1 MGKPQESDIG
11 QFCALPAPVSVLPA
25 PVPLPAPQPARRQS
39 AQRQLISRRKEIAAM
54 LHVRIDLIAL
64 IPHSFQSQNAPEP
77 A

>member
-1 MGKPQESDIG
+1 MGKPQESDTG
-11 QFCALPAPVSVLPA
+11 QFCALPASVPA
-25 PVPLPAPQPARRQS
+25 PAPRTAQRQP

>member
-11 QFCALPAPVSVLPA
+11 QFCALPASVSVLPA
-25 PVPLPAPQPARRQS
+25 PVPQPAQRQS
-39 AQRQLISRRKEIAAM
+39 SQRQLISRRKEIAAM

>member
-1 MGKPQESDIG
+1 MGKPQESDTG
-11 QFCALPAPVSVLPA
+11 QFCALPAPVSVLSA
-25 PVPLPAPQPARRQS
+25 PAPQPARRQS

>member
-1 MGKPQESDIG
+1 MGKPQESDTG
-11 QFCALPAPVSVLPA
+11 QFCALPAPV
-25 PVPLPAPQPARRQS
+25 PAPQP

>member
-1 MGKPQESDIG
+1 MGKPQESDTG

-25 PVPLPAPQPARRQS
+25 PAPQP

>member
-1 MGKPQESDIG
+1 MGKPQESDTG
-11 QFCALPAPVSVLPA
+11 QFCALPAPVSVSVSVLPA
-25 PVPLPAPQPARRQS
+25 PAPQP
-39 AQRQLISRRKEIAAM
+39 AQRQLISRRKEITEM

>member
-1 MGKPQESDIG
+1 MGKPQESDTG
-11 QFCALPAPVSVLPA
+11 QFCALPAPVSVSVLPA
-25 PVPLPAPQPARRQS
+25 PVPQPAQRQS
-39 AQRQLISRRKEIAAM
+39 SQRQLISRRKEIAAM

>member
-1 MGKPQESDIG
+1 MGKPQESDTG

-25 PVPLPAPQPARRQS
+25 PVPQP

>member
-1 MGKPQESDIG
+1 MGKPQESDTE
-11 QFCALPAPVSVLPA
+11 QFCALPASVPA
-25 PVPLPAPQPARRQS
+25 PAPQPAQQQPT
-39 AQRQLISRRKEIAAM
+39 QRQLISRRKEIATM

>member
-1 MGKPQESDIG
+1 MGKPQESDTG
-11 QFCALPAPVSVLPA
+11 QFCALPANVSVLP
-25 PVPLPAPQPARRQS
+25 VPAPQPAQRQS

>member
-1 MGKPQESDIG
+1 MGKPQESDTG
-11 QFCALPAPVSVLPA
+11 QFCALPAPV
-25 PVPLPAPQPARRQS
+25 PAPQPAQRQS

>member
-1 MGKPQESDIG
+1 MGKPQESDTG
-11 QFCALPAPVSVLPA
+11 QFCALPAPVSVSVLPA
-25 PVPLPAPQPARRQS
+25 PAPQP

>member
-1 MGKPQESDIG
+1 MGKPEESDTG
-11 QFCALPAPVSVLPA
+11 QFCALPASVLPA
-25 PVPLPAPQPARRQS
+25 PTPQP

>member
-1 MGKPQESDIG
+1 MGKPQESDTG
-11 QFCALPAPVSVLPA
+11 EFCALPASVSVSVLPA
-25 PVPLPAPQPARRQS
+25 PVPAPRPAQRQP

>member
-1 MGKPQESDIG
+1 MGKPQESDTG
-11 QFCALPAPVSVLPA
+11 QFCALPASVLSA
-25 PVPLPAPQPARRQS
+25 PAPQSAQRQP

>member
-1 MGKPQESDIG
+1 MGKPQESDTG
-11 QFCALPAPVSVLPA
+11 QFCALPAPVSISVLPA
-25 PVPLPAPQPARRQS
+25 PVPQP

>member
-1 MGKPQESDIG
+1 MGKPQESDTG
-11 QFCALPAPVSVLPA
+11 QFCTLPASVSVLSVPA
-25 PVPLPAPQPARRQS
+25 PAPQPAQQQPT
-39 AQRQLISRRKEIAAM
+39 QRQLISRRKEIATM

>member
-1 MGKPQESDIG
+1 MGKPQESDTG

-25 PVPLPAPQPARRQS
+25 PAPRP

>member
-1 MGKPQESDIG
+1 MGKPQESDTG
-11 QFCALPAPVSVLPA
+11 RFCALPAPV
-25 PVPLPAPQPARRQS
+25 PVPQPAQRQS
-39 AQRQLISRRKEIAAM
+39 SQRQLISRRKEIAAM

>member
-1 MGKPQESDIG
+1 MGKPPESDTG

-25 PVPLPAPQPARRQS
+25 PAPQP
-39 AQRQLISRRKEIAAM
+39 AQRQLISRRKEITAM

>member
-1 MGKPQESDIG
+1 MGKPQESDTG
-11 QFCALPAPVSVLPA
+11 QFCALPASVSVLS
-25 PVPLPAPQPARRQS
+25 VPAPQSARRQS

>member
-1 MGKPQESDIG
+1 MGKPQESNTG
-11 QFCALPAPVSVLPA
+11 QFCALPAFVPA
-25 PVPLPAPQPARRQS
+25 PRP

>member
-1 MGKPQESDIG
+1 MGTPQESDTG
-11 QFCALPAPVSVLPA
+11 EFCALPASVPTLA
-25 PVPLPAPQPARRQS
+25 PRP

>member
-1 MGKPQESDIG
+1 MGTPQESDTG
-11 QFCALPAPVSVLPA
+11 EFCALPASVSVLPA
-25 PVPLPAPQPARRQS
+25 PVPAPRPAQRQP

>member
-1 MGKPQESDIG
+1 MGKPQESDTG
-11 QFCALPAPVSVLPA
+11 QFCALPASVSVLPA
-25 PVPLPAPQPARRQS
+25 PAPQP

>member
-1 MGKPQESDIG
+1 MGKPQESDTG

-25 PVPLPAPQPARRQS
+25 PAPQP
-39 AQRQLISRRKEIAAM
+39 AQRQLISRRKEITAM